1 MVKTTITG
9 ADASP
14 NGVWFEIDGGPEEKF
29 VTRTALVREL
39 DEVPEGVRARAVRA
53 DSRLRASKRVR
64 ASRQLPTR

>member
-39 DEVPEGVRARAVRA
+39 DEFDGIDEA
-53 DSRLRASKRVR
+53 
-64 ASRQLPTR
+64 